1 MATIA
6 YSKNTRLKTM
16 SISLPGWWR
25 TPMQAHQLQF
35 FAHYMLFLSCVLV
48 LALSWFHWVYH
59 IHLPDRMYLLW
70 LPLQL
75 IGTFLL
81 YLVLPRFKSLSQGQ
95 VLALFVFSLLVLAGY
110 LYDSGGAINPLIHIL
125 IAPIAIGLVIFS
137 RQPAF
142 ILILLTTAI
151 YFLLNRFYVPIMSM
165 KIPSLNAFFDW
176 HLSGSAAVF
185 LGISVLVMMIV
196 FPLRQKLDAQQQDLL
211 KNQKQAL
218 QHEYLLALATFA
230 ASSAHRLGTPLN
242 TLSLIESSLR
252 QTCPSSQAQQDLD
265 IMADQLNVCQKA
277 LSNIR
282 RKADQSARPGR
293 FSCALSDFIAE
304 VKEEFTL
311 LHPMHELP
319 TTLPDTSITL
329 HIDNSLSLAVLNLL
343 ENAARYSPDYVA
355 LRCESNDDGLVFQV
369 IDHGQGLRNTE
380 LSQLGKR
387 PLTQSDG
394 EGIGL
399 YLTQMIVERYQ
410 GELHF
415 ERAENETRAEIRLP
429 KSVMEAPTHE

>member
-1 MATIA
+1 MP
-6 YSKNTRLKTM
+6 
-16 SISLPGWWR
+16 ISLPGWWH
-25 TPMQAHQLQF
+25 TPLQAHQLKF

-75 IGTFLL
+75 MGTFLL
-81 YLVLPRFKSLSQGQ
+81 YLGLPRFKSLPQGQ
-95 VLALFVFSLLVLAGY
+95 VLALFVFSLMILGGY
-110 LYDSGGAINPLIHIL
+110 LYDSGGAINPLIHLL

-142 ILILLTTAI
+142 ILILLSTAI

-165 KIPSLNAFFDW
+165 KIPSLNAFFYW

-196 FPLRQKLDAQQQDLL
+196 FPLRQKLEAQQQDLL

-252 QTCPSSQAQQDLD
+252 QTCPSPQAQQDLD
-265 IMADQLNVCQKA
+265 IMVDQLSVCQKA

-282 RKADQSARPGR
+282 RKADQSVRPGR
-293 FSCALSDFIAE
+293 FSCNVADFLAD

-311 LHPMHELP
+311 LYPMQELP
-319 TTLPDTSITL
+319 MEIPAETISL

-355 LRCESNDDGLVFQV
+355 LRCELSDNDLVFQV
-369 IDHGQGLRNTE
+369 VDHGQGLRETE
-380 LSQLGKR
+380 LSKLGKR
-387 PLTQSDG
+387 PLAQHDG

-415 ERAENETRAEIRLP
+415 ERTENETRAEIRLP
-429 KSVMEAPTHE
+429 KSITEPSHD

>member
-1 MATIA
+1 
-6 YSKNTRLKTM
+6 
-16 SISLPGWWR
+16 
-25 TPMQAHQLQF
+25 
-35 FAHYMLFLSCVLV
+35 
-48 LALSWFHWVYH
+48 
-59 IHLPDRMYLLW
+59 MYLLW

-95 VLALFVFSLLVLAGY
+95 VLALFVFSLLVLTGY

-185 LGISVLVMMIV
+185 LGISVLVMIIV

-252 QTCPSSQAQQDLD
+252 QTCPSSQA
-265 IMADQLNVCQKA
+265 I
-277 LSNIR
+277 
-282 RKADQSARPGR
+282 P
-293 FSCALSDFIAE
+293 
-304 VKEEFTL
+304 
-311 LHPMHELP
+311 
-319 TTLPDTSITL
+319 
-329 HIDNSLSLAVLNLL
+329 NL
-343 ENAARYSPDYVA
+343 
-355 LRCESNDDGLVFQV
+355 
-369 IDHGQGLRNTE
+369 
-380 LSQLGKR
+380 R
-387 PLTQSDG
+387 PLML
-394 EGIGL
+394 I
-399 YLTQMIVERYQ
+399 LTSAMCFIPV
-410 GELHF
+410 
-415 ERAENETRAEIRLP
+415 
-429 KSVMEAPTHE
+429 S